1 MSGEKDFAPDG
12 RSTARGDSRSDP
24 KDDMVDWL
32 SEYNRL
38 RRTFHERWDTAGMK
52 QIAAAV
58 YAVAFEGQDPST
70 IQQDGGD
77 DPERAQVELEN
88 EQALLAFGSFIPAD
102 NRKYMDI
109 FNMYTLIYHTPST
122 AAITSF
128 VVPRPSRKP
137 CPSC

>member
-38 RRTFHERWDTAGMK
+38 RRTFHERWNTAGMK

-58 YAVAFEGQDPST
+58 HAVAFEGQDPST

-88 EQALLAFGSFIPAD
+88 EQALLTFGSVIPSD
-102 NRKYMDI
+102 NRKCACI
-109 FNMYTLIYHTPST
+109 F
-122 AAITSF
+122 ITSTNQ
-128 VVPRPSRKP
+128 
-137 CPSC
+137 